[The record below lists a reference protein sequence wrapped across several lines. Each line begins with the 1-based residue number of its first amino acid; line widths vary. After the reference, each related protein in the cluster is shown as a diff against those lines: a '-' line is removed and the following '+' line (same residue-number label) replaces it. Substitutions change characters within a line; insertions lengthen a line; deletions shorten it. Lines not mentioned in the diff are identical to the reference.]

1 MLFISFWHS
10 ASSVTAYV
18 WLEMKLGALW
28 KLWSEAAFQQYGCVG
43 CSALWQRPEGAGIQ
57 SSAGHRAYQP
67 EHSRELGAEALP
79 PCDWGSQN
87 SLQAGVQRHGSSSIF
102 FSLQC
107 IISCLLKFT
116 GETCPDCLRS
126 AGSNYGNNQLMH
138 VRQKPFV
145 FIMKGKDRPIKNIF
159 IALWWHENT
168 LCRLL
173 YLEIITHIGGALL
186 KKTEK
191 GIIPSFFWKSGLVNR
206 TSWKACSL
214 FLGDEWTEGCVG

>member
-18 WLEMKLGALW
+18 WLEMRLRALW
-28 KLWSEAAFQQYGCVG
+28 KLWLEAAFQQHGSVG
-43 CSALWQRPEGAGIQ
+43 CSASWQGTEGAGIQ
-57 SSAGHRAYQP
+57 SSARRRAYQP
-67 EHSRELGAEALP
+67 EHSRELGAEVLP
-79 PCDWGSQN
+79 PCEWGSQN

-116 GETCPDCLRS
+116 GETCPGCLRS
-126 AGSNYGNNQLMH
+126 AGSNYSNNQLMH

-145 FIMKGKDRPIKNIF
+145 FITKGKDRPIKNIF

-173 YLEIITHIGGALL
+173 YLEIIMHIGDALL
-186 KKTEK
+186 KRIFSTDAH
-191 GIIPSFFWKSGLVNR
+191 SFFLLKICIS
-206 TSWKACSL
+206 
-214 FLGDEWTEGCVG
+214 